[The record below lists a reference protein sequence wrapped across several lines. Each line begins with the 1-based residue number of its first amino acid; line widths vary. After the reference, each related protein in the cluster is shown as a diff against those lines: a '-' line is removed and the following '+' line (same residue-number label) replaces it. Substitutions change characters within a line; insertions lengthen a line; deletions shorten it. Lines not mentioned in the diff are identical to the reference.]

1 MKSRVA
7 KFLRDEA
14 GVTGIEYGL
23 IAALVA
29 VAIIVGTTMLG
40 ASVGDAF
47 DAVAGEVDLAV
58 VSMP

>member
-1 MKSRVA
+1 MKKRM
-7 KFLRDEA
+7 KRFLSDEA

-29 VAIIVGTTMLG
+29 VALIVGTTMLG
-40 ASVGDAF
+40 ASVGSAF